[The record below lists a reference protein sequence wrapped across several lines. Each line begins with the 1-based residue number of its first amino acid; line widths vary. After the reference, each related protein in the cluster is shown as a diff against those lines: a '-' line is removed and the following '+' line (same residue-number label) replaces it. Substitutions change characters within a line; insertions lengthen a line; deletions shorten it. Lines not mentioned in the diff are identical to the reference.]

1 MPSPP
6 PSPPARE
13 GPGPD
18 FDRRL
23 VKLEEAAAFTER
35 TVEQLSVEVAELG
48 RRLRELSQRTD
59 ALERRLT
66 GVVEDLE
73 SREEG

>member
-1 MPSPP
+1 
-6 PSPPARE
+6 
-13 GPGPD
+13 
-18 FDRRL
+18 

-73 SREEG
+73 SREEE